1 MFSLQQFCR
10 PMLFWSQLYMIGFSA
25 SQLFY
30 TYFLLIFP
38 LLNSDFW
45 MFCFWSEPILQRTF
59 DLWRFFMMQDVSSI
73 YDLFDPKLREISAKH
88 HFMTCTT
95 HSVCHKV
102 CKDIRLNLVKLGK
115 NFLTDWLSNM
125 ETYKPNLY
133 FCGLRLNN
141 FAALGKARIRN
152 FVWRTVSLH
161 QDDFCFAG
169 ICK

>member
-1 MFSLQQFCR
+1 MYTNIKSLCLLNAYRYLQCCHVFCR
-10 PMLFWSQLYMIGFSA
+10 SMLFWSQLYMIGFSA

-102 CKDIRLNLVKLGK
+102 CKDLRLVLVKFGK
-115 NFLTDWLSNM
+115 KYINRLAEQYGNIQTEFIFLRP
-125 ETYKPNLY
+125 EIK
-133 FCGLRLNN
+133 
-141 FAALGKARIRN
+141 
-152 FVWRTVSLH
+152 
-161 QDDFCFAG
+161 
-169 ICK
+169 